1 MVQAPVKPAPAVK
14 RENAGSAAVA
24 GAPPLTLRLPPQW
37 TLTDELIVQLAAL
50 NESWLFERSA
60 KGALIISP
68 PPGNL
73 SSGRGG
79 IIYGQVSHWSFDI
92 GEGFATPA
100 DGGMHLP
107 DGSLLVPDAS
117 WISNERLA
125 EIDVDDEGVWSVV
138 PDFVLE
144 VCSPS
149 QDIADQ
155 KDKLERWMAN
165 GVRLGWLL
173 DAFEG
178 EAWIYREGR
187 DEPELLERP
196 DTLSGEDVM
205 IGLTVDLARVWPAR
219 GG

>member
-1 MVQAPVKPAPAVK
+1 MVQALVKPAPAPPSDFTLSPDLV
-14 RENAGSAAVA
+14 E
-24 GAPPLTLRLPPQW
+24 APPITLRLPPQW
-37 TLTDELIVQLAAL
+37 ELTDELIVQLAAL

-79 IIYGQVSHWSFDI
+79 AIHAQVWYWSFDI
-92 GEGFATPA
+92 GEGFTTPG

-144 VCSPS
+144 VRSRS

-178 EAWIYREGR
+178 EVWIYREGQA
-187 DEPELLERP
+187 EPELLERP

-205 IGLTVDLARVWPAR
+205 VGLTVDLTRVWPAS